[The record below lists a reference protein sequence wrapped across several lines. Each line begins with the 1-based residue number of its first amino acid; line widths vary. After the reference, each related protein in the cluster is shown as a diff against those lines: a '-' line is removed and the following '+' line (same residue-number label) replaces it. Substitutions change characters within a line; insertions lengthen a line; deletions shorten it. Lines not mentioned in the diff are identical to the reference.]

1 MAKNY
6 LTAEIKAAIIEAF
19 EQAGGVEY
27 LVEIA
32 KRDPP
37 TFCRLLAKLMAQ
49 FAIRRHGL
57 AIAAARHALGD
68 GRSPSSMRWN
78 HLR

>member
-37 TFCRLLAKLMAQ
+37 TFCRLLAKLIPAEINADIRTNHTLDLGQAMADSE
-49 FAIRRHGL
+49 
-57 AIAAARHALGD
+57 ARLITM
-68 GRSPSSMRWN
+68 SN
-78 HLR
+78 K